1 MDVFALRDKV
11 VSDYRRYIESFV
23 RIQDERIAAHVQE
36 QFDAGA
42 FWPESILQLNPAYEP
57 GPTLDELA
65 SQGEIDPATAR
76 FFRRRDG
83 GPIRLYRHQHEALE
97 IAKQW
102 EPYLVTT
109 GTGSGKTLAYLIPIY
124 DHIIRTNPQEEKVRA
139 IIVYPMNAL
148 INSQYEALRQYTSQY
163 PESPVTFEKYTGQEK
178 SEARQRI
185 LDHPPHIILT
195 NYVMLEYM
203 LLRPQE
209 HHLFDRIRSGNI
221 EFLVIDELH
230 TYRGRQGADVAMLIR
245 RLHERIGNPRILHVG
260 TSATMATGDSRQ
272 ERREAAAGAAT
283 QLFGVEVTP
292 ENVIDESLRRIIP
305 VPPPENQG
313 SLRAAV
319 EAPPPEGKI
328 ESLRSSPL
336 AAWLEWTFGIAEEDG
351 RLVRRRP
358 ITFEDGVRKLS
369 EESGLPVADCRTKLQ
384 ALLTIGNITAN
395 EEGDPLFAFRLHQ
408 FLAGGGAVYAGLRP
422 AAERHITLEGQQYG
436 PDGQSFLYPLAF
448 CRECGQE
455 YYMAI
460 RQKLDGGQK
469 IVPDE
474 PFIEQADDDESGESG
489 YFLLDEQGEWTD
501 ETIREKLPD
510 HFWDTRGKTPRVKSD
525 YTQHVPKKL
534 RVSAAGIVDSLE
546 ETCVEGWFQPKP
558 FLLCLQ
564 CGVAYERSERNDFRK
579 LTKLSHTGRST
590 ATTVAATSAAVYL
603 REDPS
608 TLATARK
615 LLSFTDNRQ
624 DASLQ
629 AGHLNDFVQV
639 ALIRAALYRA
649 LSEAEELDHATAVEA
664 VFAAMGLPQN
674 LYAKEPVDY
683 GPGKPRNEDVFR
695 LLLEYRIYEDLRRGW
710 RIIQPNL
717 EQCGLLKMDFSGLA
731 EYCRDD
737 RPWQE
742 HQILTTAPPD
752 TREQVVRTF
761 LLHMLRE
768 LALDA
773 RPLTEDAQNQLRRR
787 VEQTIKPP
795 WSFGEHEKL
804 REATKFQL
812 TGRAVRGA
820 RSLGPTSRVGR
831 YLRAR
836 RTWGLGR
843 DLSADEYRGLLDAL
857 VDALRGQYLAM
868 SQEGEPERIQV
879 LTNSLLWKLGD
890 GTPPDPDPV
899 RSRWTPDNR
908 LLERERT
915 ANEFFAELYRKT
927 ARDLMGVEG
936 REHTAMVPVDLR
948 QEREARFRNGEL
960 TALFCSPTMELGID
974 ISDLSV
980 VHLRNVP
987 PTPANYAQ
995 RSGRAGRGGQPALV
1009 VTFCSEAS
1017 NHDQYFF
1024 RRRPDIVAGA
1034 VSAARLDLANEELL
1048 RAHVHSVWLAKTG
1061 RSLNRSIADVLDLE
1075 LGECPLSQALKDSI
1089 ELSSEALSDVRT
1101 MCQAM
1106 LAACGEGFTRA
1117 IWYSDDWLDRVLQS
1131 APSDFDRAFDRW
1143 RGLYDAAV
1151 RERDEAR
1158 RIMDNHRTS
1167 PKDRKTAERSELEA
1181 RREIDLLLNHVD
1193 GYSESDFYPYRY
1205 LASEGFIPGYNFPRL
1220 PVLAMVPRE
1229 DKRDIIDRPRF
1240 LGIYEFGPRN
1250 LLYHEGGKYQVYRS
1264 LLPPGGIDQRLT
1276 SAKLCGQCGYFHEG
1290 VEARVDRCDNCG
1302 VPLEAGQC
1310 EYLPR
1315 LFEMNTVYGRR
1326 VERITCDEEERL
1338 RQGYVLALQYR
1349 FAVRPDGTPQV
1360 EDAVAVT
1367 PDEAPLLTLRHA
1379 PQAAL
1384 WRINHGWKKARQR
1397 GFSIDGQTGRWGKR
1411 PGDARLD
1418 PDAGD
1423 RDPRTDIRIFVRD
1436 TRNLLLLRPNIPQ
1449 GADPESFLASVGY
1462 ALQRGVQELYNI
1474 EEREIASDRIGEGDY
1489 RYILL
1494 WEQAEGGTG
1503 VWPRLMSETDAMAQV
1518 SREALRVCH
1527 FDPDTGENVDETCS
1541 RACYRCLLSYSNQG
1555 DHPRLDRH
1563 SVKDFLIKLS
1573 SSVTSPVSPASDRD
1587 AHFAW
1592 LSERIDRRSGL
1603 EKELLRLLY
1612 ETGRKL
1618 PDRAQYRPESDVYA
1632 EADFYYERAGNPG
1645 VAAFCDG
1652 PDHDE
1657 PARRERDQAER
1668 SKLADLG
1675 YRVIVI
1681 RHDQDLEAQVS
1692 QHPDVFG
1699 RGSG

>member
-36 QFDAGA
+36 QFDAGR

-65 SQGEIDPATAR
+65 SRDEITPGTAR

-97 IAKQW
+97 TARRW

-109 GTGSGKTLAYLIPIY
+109 GTGSGKTLAYFIPIY
-124 DHIIRTNPQEEKVRA
+124 DHIIRTNPHEEKVRA

-148 INSQYEALRQYTSQY
+148 INSQYEALKQYTSQY
-163 PESPVTFEKYTGQEK
+163 PESPVTFEKYTGQERDQ
-178 SEARQRI
+178 ARQRI

-245 RLHERIGNPRILHVG
+245 RLRERIGNPRILYVG
-260 TSATMATGDSRQ
+260 TSATMATGGSRG
-272 ERREAAAGAAT
+272 ERRAAAAQTAT
-283 QLFGVEVTP
+283 QLFGVDVKP

-305 VPPPENQG
+305 IPPPEDQA

-319 EAPPPEGKI
+319 EAPTPEGKI

-336 AAWLEWTFGIAEEDG
+336 SSWLEWTFGIAEEDG

-358 ITFEDGVRKLS
+358 ITFEDGVHKLS
-369 EESGLPVADCRTKLQ
+369 DESGLPVEECRTKLR
-384 ALLTIGNITAN
+384 ALLTIGNATPN

-422 AAERHITLEGQQYG
+422 EADRHITLEGQQYG
-436 PDGQSFLYPLAF
+436 PDGESFLYPLAF

-455 YYMAI
+455 YYMVV
-460 RQKLDGGQK
+460 RQKVDGGQK
-469 IVPDE
+469 LIPDE
-474 PFIEQADDDESGESG
+474 PFLEQSDDEDLEQSG
-489 YFLLDEQGEWTD
+489 YFLLDEHGQWSD
-501 ETIREKLPD
+501 EIISGDLPD
-510 HFWDTRGKTPRVKSD
+510 HFWDTRGRTPRVKSD
-525 YTQHVPKKL
+525 YTKHVPKKL
-534 RVSAAGIVDSLE
+534 RASAAGAVDSLE
-546 ETCVEGWFQPKP
+546 DTSVEGWFQPKP
-558 FLLCLQ
+558 FLLCLR
-564 CGVAYERSERNDFRK
+564 CGVAYGRNERNDFRK

-590 ATTVAATSAAVYL
+590 ATTLVAMSAAVYL

-608 TLATARK
+608 TPPSARK

-639 ALIRAALYRA
+639 ALVRAALHRA
-649 LSEAEELDHATAVEA
+649 LSKAQELDHATAVQA
-664 VFAAMGLPQN
+664 VFAAIGLSQD
-674 LYAKEPVDY
+674 LYAKEPVEY
-683 GPGKPRNEDVFR
+683 GPGKSRNEEVFR
-695 LLLEYRIYEDLRRGW
+695 SLLEYRIYEDLRRGW

-717 EQCGLLKMDFSGLA
+717 EQCGLLQMDFFGLSDF
-731 EYCRDD
+731 CRDD
-737 RPWQE
+737 RPWQA
-742 HQILTTAPPD
+742 HQMLANASPE
-752 TREQVVRTF
+752 TREQVVRAF

-787 VEQTIKPP
+787 VEQTIKSP
-795 WSFGEHEKL
+795 WSFGERERL
-804 REATKFQL
+804 RQASYFQL
-812 TGRAVRGA
+812 SGRPARDA

-836 RTWGLGR
+836 RTWDLDR
-843 DLSADEYRGLLDAL
+843 DLSADEYRGLLEAL
-857 VDALRGQYLAM
+857 VGALHGQYLAV
-868 SQEGEPERIQV
+868 SKEGESERVQI
-879 LTNSLLWKLGD
+879 LTNSLRWGLGD
-890 GTPPDPDPV
+890 GSPPDPDPV

-908 LLERERT
+908 LLDRERR

-927 ARDLMGVEG
+927 ASELVGVEG

-1009 VTFCSEAS
+1009 VTFCSEVS

-1034 VSAARLDLANEELL
+1034 VSAARLDLTNEELL
-1048 RAHVHSVWLAKTG
+1048 RAHVQSVWLAKTG
-1061 RSLNRSIADVLDLE
+1061 RSLGKSIIDVLDLE
-1075 LGECPLSQALKDSI
+1075 LEEHPLSQAVKESIQLSIDS
-1089 ELSSEALSDVRT
+1089 LALVRAT
-1101 MCQAM
+1101 CQAV
-1106 LAACGEGFTRA
+1106 LDACGEEVSRA
-1117 IWYSDDWLDRVLQS
+1117 LWYSDDWLDRILQA
-1131 APSDFDRAFDRW
+1131 APAEFDRALDRW
-1143 RGLYDAAV
+1143 RGLYAAAV

-1158 RIMDNHRTS
+1158 HLMDNHRT
-1167 PKDRKTAERSELEA
+1167 PPRERRTAERRELEA
-1181 RREIDLLLNHVD
+1181 RREIDLLLNQME
-1193 GYSESDFYPYRY
+1193 GYSASDFYPYRY
-1205 LASEGFIPGYNFPRL
+1205 LASEAFIPGYNFPRL

-1229 DKRDIIDRPRF
+1229 DKQDVIDRPRF

-1276 SAKLCGQCGYFHEG
+1276 SAKLCEQCGYFHEG
-1290 VEARVDRCDNCG
+1290 PGASVDRCDNCG

-1315 LFEMNTVYGRR
+1315 LFEMSTVYGRR

-1338 RQGYVLALQYR
+1338 RQGFVLALQYR
-1349 FAVRPDGTPQV
+1349 FALRSDGTPQV
-1360 EDAVAVT
+1360 EEAAAVDSDGV
-1367 PDEAPLLTLRHA
+1367 PLLTLRHA
-1379 PQAAL
+1379 PQATL
-1384 WRINHGWKKARQR
+1384 WRINHGWKKAKQR
-1397 GFSIDGQTGRWGKR
+1397 GFTIDGQTGRWGKR
-1411 PGDARLD
+1411 PGEIRPD
-1418 PDAGD
+1418 PESAD
-1423 RDPRTDIRIFVRD
+1423 RDPRTDIRIFIRD
-1436 TRNLLLLRPNIPQ
+1436 TRNLLLLRPHVPE
-1449 GADPESFLASVGY
+1449 GGDPESILSSLGY
-1462 ALQRGVQELYNI
+1462 ALQRGIQELYNI
-1474 EEREIASDRIGEGDY
+1474 EEREIASDRIGQGDY

-1503 VWPRLMSETDAMAQV
+1503 VWPRLLSEPDAVARV
-1518 SREALRVCH
+1518 AREALRICH
-1527 FDPDTGENVDETCS
+1527 FDPDTGDDQDETCS

-1563 SVKDFLIKLS
+1563 AVKDLLMALTAA
-1573 SSVTSPVSPASDRD
+1573 VMQGVSPASDRE
-1587 AHFAW
+1587 AHFSW
-1592 LSERIDRRSGL
+1592 LSERVDKRSSL
-1603 EKELLRLLY
+1603 EKELLQLLY

-1618 PDRAQYRPESDVYA
+1618 PDRTQYRAESEVFA
-1632 EADFYYERAGNPG
+1632 EADFYYERAGRPG
-1645 VAAFCDG
+1645 AAVFVDG

-1657 PARRERDQAER
+1657 PQRRERDHAER

-1675 YRVIVI
+1675 YRVIIVCYDEDLLEQI
-1681 RHDQDLEAQVS
+1681 SRHADI
-1692 QHPDVFG
+1692 FG
-1699 RGSG
+1699 RGH